1 MSSFLEQHKRQ
12 PKIFIDLPSK
22 GHFYDESVI
31 QDQQYT
37 QLPVFGMN
45 TMDEIMLKTPD
56 ALFSGESTAKIIQ
69 SCIPLIKDPWRII
82 GFDLD
87 YILLAIR
94 MATYGNTMPIT
105 TTCPKCDEETTSDI
119 QLQKMMDKIDG
130 GKLVNQ
136 VQIKE
141 LTFHLRPLT
150 YKETTHFSQQ
160 HFTLQKQIAQVENL
174 NIEESEK
181 AIKRQEILDTL
192 SQVNIDLSI
201 AHISNITKGED
212 NETDVNAI
220 KSFVI
225 DNDAEIFG
233 QVRNGI
239 EEMNVDWNNDILDIT
254 CASEDCDSVYKS
266 KLNVDYSSFF
276 GTRSL
281 RSRNLNF

>member
-1 MSSFLEQHKRQ
+1 
-12 PKIFIDLPSK
+12 
-22 GHFYDESVI
+22 
-31 QDQQYT
+31 
-37 QLPVFGMN
+37 
-45 TMDEIMLKTPD
+45 
-56 ALFSGESTAKIIQ
+56 
-69 SCIPLIKDPWRII
+69 
-82 GFDLD
+82 
-87 YILLAIR
+87 
-94 MATYGNTMPIT
+94 
-105 TTCPKCDEETTSDI
+105 
-119 QLQKMMDKIDG
+119 MMDKIDG